1 MIYAVLLYMGHEVSW
16 EPTSHAKGVDLEV
29 RIGQGVFD
37 QERMTISAK
46 GGKIENSTLSLS
58 SYRLTRYRSL
68 GNMLEFLKHNAE
80 ELDLY
85 LICAREEQYD
95 HRIYNIFKVIPSALI
110 PEAALEPDNWDETDQ
125 AWILTA
131 EAGFE
136 ARIVKSMSN
145 QLWYSIP
152 IDFQYLERLA
162 TVKVPKSE
170 MGSMLQEILKEFD
183 QKKSHPQG

>member
-1 MIYAVLLYMGHEVSW
+1 M
-16 EPTSHAKGVDLEV
+16 
-29 RIGQGVFD
+29 
-37 QERMTISAK
+37 
-46 GGKIENSTLSLS
+46 N
-58 SYRLTRYRSL
+58 
-68 GNMLEFLKHNAE
+68 FLKHNAE